1 MKNLLYQIKSVP
13 VNTIIAG
20 VGVLLTSLFGS
31 LDTPL
36 KVLLC
41 FMALD
46 ILTGTGQAFI
56 NKNVNSSWVT
66 GIFKKAGILIC
77 VIIGVQLDAMTGQ
90 TNIFRAGVCYFFVSN
105 EGISILENLGKMGVK
120 LPAFLT
126 DALEQL
132 QEKEE
137 IKNENH

>member
-1 MKNLLYQIKSVP
+1 MKHLLYQIKSVP

-56 NKNVNSSWVT
+56 NKNVNSSWVS
-66 GIFKKAGILIC
+66 GIFKKGGILVC
-77 VIIGVQLDAMTGQ
+77 VIIGVQLDTMTGQ
-90 TNIFRAGVCYFFVSN
+90 VNVFRAAVCYFFVSN

-132 QEKEE
+132 QKGKDYES
-137 IKNENH
+137 H

>member
-1 MKNLLYQIKSVP
+1 MKSILYQIKSVP

-56 NKNVNSSWVT
+56 NKNVNSSWVS
-66 GIFKKAGILIC
+66 GIFKKAGILVC

-90 TNIFRAGVCYFFVSN
+90 ANVFRAGVCYFFVSN

-132 QEKEE
+132 QKKEE